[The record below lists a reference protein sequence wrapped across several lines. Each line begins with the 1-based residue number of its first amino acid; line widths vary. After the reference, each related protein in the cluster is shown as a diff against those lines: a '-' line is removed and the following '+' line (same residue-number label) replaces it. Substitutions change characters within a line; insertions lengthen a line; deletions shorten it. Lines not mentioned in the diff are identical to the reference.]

1 MAAMQIFVKTL
12 TTERC
17 SFVVS
22 ETCEI
27 RELKGSIST
36 PFGCPPH
43 LMRLIFEGTE
53 LHNVTPLR
61 DCNIRDGA
69 VLLLLRRGQLQ
80 PIQQALHELLFVVKK
95 MEDAVIAHEAFEK
108 GLADAVDASLGS
120 ARAFTG

>member
-12 TTERC
+12 TTER
-17 SFVVS
+17 SRFDVA
-22 ETCEI
+22 ETCQI
-27 RELKGSIST
+27 KELKGIIST
-36 PFGCPPH
+36 PLGCPPE
-43 LMRLIFEGTE
+43 LMRLIFEATE
-53 LHNVTPLR
+53 LHNEATLH

-95 MEDAVIAHEAFEK
+95 MEDAVIAHEAFEE
-108 GLADAVDASLGS
+108 GLDDAVDASLVV